1 MNWYSSAN
9 ARSSR
14 NSRAAV
20 RATSSAWSVAPFSAA
35 LHAIQNHIG
44 L

>member
-1 MNWYSSAN
+1 MNWYSSTN
-9 ARSSR
+9 ARSSW